1 MDLASPLANDNPG
14 LRFPPAD
21 AAYPFV
27 IHRNTVAAIGQG
39 VQQLLVKL
47 SPNLATPICLTGPD
61 DVGSAL
67 SNTERSDAYR
77 MRSAGHH
84 HEIVK
89 LCDDL

>member
-14 LRFPPAD
+14 LPFPPAD

-47 SPNLATPICLTGPD
+47 SPNLATRCI
-61 DVGSAL
+61 
-67 SNTERSDAYR
+67 NTISVSRIRPEDSRYSKQTTQL
-77 MRSAGHH
+77 
-84 HEIVK
+84 IV
-89 LCDDL
+89 DLFDQAR